1 MTKEQLSYFQGV
13 HCVYPKTTEK
23 IAQIAYNEAVDDIL
37 SQLYSMIENGN
48 VWVTLH
54 SMAYLVGSKRK
65 E

>member
-1 MTKEQLSYFQGV
+1 MTKEQLDYFQHV

-37 SQLYSMIENGN
+37 SQLSSMIENGN

-54 SMAYLVGSKRK
+54 SMSYLVGSKRK